1 MPAEE
6 YSELKIN
13 GERLLAE
20 MAALA
25 EIGATPDGGVNRPAF
40 SEADLEA
47 RSWFR
52 ATAEDAGLE
61 FRQDGA
67 GNLSAVL
74 PADHPESGPQT
85 ILCGSHLDSVPKG
98 GRYDGALGVVTALE
112 VVRTL
117 KESGIGLPVN
127 VEAMDFSDEEGTWI
141 SLFGSRAVTGML
153 NEETLNKPK
162 GGSQAFEARLAAA
175 GLTKA
180 GAIASKRDPSMIK
193 AWVECHIE
201 QGTRL
206 EESGSAIGIVSGVVG
221 IAMYWLTFIGRA
233 DHAGTTPMDR
243 RLDALRGVA
252 SFVGQSR
259 ELVINRFPMGVCNCG
274 TIEVEPG
281 AHNIVPERAKLAL
294 EFRHNDPGV
303 LDAMREALINLA
315 LHVVEVEG
323 LRLEVEQIGL
333 HEPALTDREV
343 STAIESACQRLGLS
357 CIHMPSFAGHDTQN
371 MATIT
376 QAGMFFVPSV
386 EGASHSPREFT
397 PDEDCINA
405 GNVLLHTILGL
416 ALAD

>member
-1 MPAEE
+1 
-6 YSELKIN
+6 
-13 GERLLAE
+13 
-20 MAALA
+20 
-25 EIGATPDGGVNRPAF
+25 
-40 SEADLEA
+40 
-47 RSWFR
+47 
-52 ATAEDAGLE
+52 
-61 FRQDGA
+61 
-67 GNLSAVL
+67 
-74 PADHPESGPQT
+74 
-85 ILCGSHLDSVPKG
+85 
-98 GRYDGALGVVTALE
+98 

-117 KESGIGLPVN
+117 KEAGVGLPIN
-127 VEAMDFSDEEGTWI
+127 VEAVDFSDEEGTWI
-141 SLFGSRAVTGML
+141 SLFGSRAVAGML
-153 NEETLNKPK
+153 NEEIINKPK

-180 GAIASKRDPSMIK
+180 GVLASKRDPSMIK

-221 IAMYWLTFIGRA
+221 IAMYWLSFIGRA

-274 TIEVEPG
+274 TVEIEPG

-405 GNVLLHTILGL
+405 GNVLLHTVMEL
-416 ALAD
+416 ALKE